1 MTDDDPLV
9 DGARLQEE
17 VVRLTRDL
25 IRLDSTNAPGN
36 ETPVA
41 RHLQDYLVDAGVD
54 CELVARDPRRANLVA
69 RLPGTAQAP
78 SLAFVG
84 HTDVVPADPRDW
96 THPPFEGV
104 VDDHGYLYGR
114 GAVDMKNEVA
124 ARAVALA
131 HLSRS
136 GFQPRGDLWFLAV
149 ADEEDGTA
157 DVGMRWLLES
167 RPDIRPDQA
176 VNEGGGLLLELAD
189 GRRVMTVGV
198 GEKGTFPA
206 RVTALGQAGHASTPS
221 IGDNAVPRLAELVR
235 RVGPGMPRPQRS
247 ELTDRMLELLLP
259 GNVSGDLDVDLA
271 RAAALHPFLQHMLP
285 ALVGTTMAPTML
297 DASPRRNVMPARASV
312 ELDCRIL
319 PGSTEID
326 VERDVRDRLGSDI
339 PYELS
344 WPERLVAGSASP
356 ADGPVPEALAAYLD
370 RQASDVSLLPVLDT
384 GFTDS
389 VHLRAAGCTAAYGFS
404 PAWHTPAEVVEAGY
418 HNADERIHVDDLLA
432 STRFHMDLAHR
443 LLGDPAGRK

>member
-136 GFQPRGDLWFLAV
+136 GFQPRGDLWLLAV

-443 LLGDPAGRK
+443 LLGDPAGRT